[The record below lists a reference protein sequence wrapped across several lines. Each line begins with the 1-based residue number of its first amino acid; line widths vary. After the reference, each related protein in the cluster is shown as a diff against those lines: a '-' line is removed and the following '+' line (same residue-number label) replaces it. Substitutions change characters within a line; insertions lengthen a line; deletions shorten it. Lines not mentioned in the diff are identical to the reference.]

1 MSSHSVRTVRRRT
14 ALVAAGAVVLSLSAC
29 GPVGG
34 KDPGSSSSSYEP
46 VITTSTTEPPTS
58 SSTSATRGGPRPPA
72 PDAATLVARA
82 KQHMS
87 SMSTVSI
94 TGTLYTTVGRETVP
108 VELRSAGSTGDL
120 TSQERHA
127 GASKTTL
134 TLPNGGTLEVQ
145 AQGWYHYIRADA
157 KWFAGLGRDDTTL
170 AKYAGEWLK
179 VTRDDSP
186 VDDLRPNSLVK
197 GSFFG
202 KSLTPF
208 DGAKASG
215 STDRIDGE
223 WVARIDLPT
232 GRGQRASRVMW
243 ISLDPAEPEMLRLA
257 YGQSPAQTVYDF
269 SGWNDTNDQFTVPK
283 GARTMTKERLEGIGV
298 ERDGVSRAS

>member
-1 MSSHSVRTVRRRT
+1 MSAHSVRTVRRRT
-14 ALVAAGAVVLSLSAC
+14 ALVAAGAVVLSAC

-34 KDPGSSSSSYEP
+34 DEPKSSSSSHEP
-46 VITTSTTEPPTS
+46 VVTTSTTEPSTS
-58 SSTSATRGGPRPPA
+58 SSTSATEGGPRPPA

-94 TGTLYTTVGRETVP
+94 TGTLYTDVGHDTIP
-108 VELRSAGSTGDL
+108 IELRSAGSTGDL

-134 TLPNGGTLEVQ
+134 TLPNGGTLQVQ
-145 AQGWYHYIRADA
+145 AQGWYHYIKADA
-157 KWFAGLGRDDTTL
+157 KWFAGLGTDDTML

-179 VTRDDSP
+179 VTREDSP

-197 GSFFG
+197 GRFFG

-215 STDRIDGE
+215 STDSIDGE

-232 GRGQRASRVMW
+232 GKGQRVSRVMW
-243 ISLDPAEPEMLRLA
+243 ISLDPAKPEMLRLA
-257 YGQSPAQTVYDF
+257 YGQSPEQTVYEF

-283 GARTMTKERLEGIGV
+283 GAKTMTKERLDGI
-298 ERDGVSRAS
+298 R